1 MHGTSS
7 RRKSN
12 LKESM
17 ANTIRLKVNGE
28 LYELTVKP
36 HHTLLEVLRDQ
47 LELTGTKEGC
57 GLGECGACTVHMNG
71 KPVNSCLV
79 LALEADG
86 SEIITI
92 EGLASAGNLH
102 PVQKAF
108 VEKGAIQC
116 GFCTPGMVMA
126 SIGLLR
132 ENPKPTQEEIKQ
144 ALIGNLCRCTGYK
157 KIIEAVSEAA
167 SSSGARD
174 DE

>member
-1 MHGTSS
+1 MPRASS
-7 RRKSN
+7 RTKSN
-12 LKESM
+12 LIESGTH
-17 ANTIRLKVNGE
+17 TIRLRVNGD
-28 LYELTVKP
+28 LHELTVKP
-36 HHTLLEVLRDQ
+36 RHTLLDVLRDQ

-71 KPVNSCLV
+71 KPVNSCLI

-86 SEIITI
+86 SEIVTI
-92 EGLASAGNLH
+92 EGLAGAGELH

-132 ENPKPTQEEIKQ
+132 ENPKPTLDEIKK

-167 SSSGARD
+167 STGGAGD